1 MRAVAC
7 NGIFYFAKQSPPCRV
22 GSRCVTSSST
32 VASANAMG
40 AVSAVGSSVA
50 GRWASDA
57 VCVMVCVN
65 KFTTVVRSREQAKE
79 FQSAK
84 KTNREHE
91 VIEGGKTFC

>member
-57 VCVMVCVN
+57 VCVMVCSVVVSAMQQVLRLVC
-65 KFTTVVRSREQAKE
+65 KALVVRHWYLIA
-79 FQSAK
+79 
-84 KTNREHE
+84 
-91 VIEGGKTFC
+91 